1 MHTSARK
8 DALKAYFNGFYPFP
22 GKRRHVGQRI
32 VQPEFLI
39 LKYPHRMIRQPFYFA
54 HNLVMSYKL
63 DQFIQQR
70 VVVRQT
76 GYHHMTNPNLR
87 PPPFQLVKQRPGIPS
102 VTSADFPAKFRAKR
116 LNVEKHQIRII
127 QHSTYA
133 LIEHGS

>member
-1 MHTSARK
+1 
-8 DALKAYFNGFYPFP
+8 
-22 GKRRHVGQRI
+22 
-32 VQPEFLI
+32 
-39 LKYPHRMIRQPFYFA
+39 MIRQPFYFA
-54 HNLVMSYKL
+54 HNLVVSYKL

-76 GYHHMTNPNLR
+76 GYYHMTNPNLR

>member
-1 MHTSARK
+1 
-8 DALKAYFNGFYPFP
+8 
-22 GKRRHVGQRI
+22 
-32 VQPEFLI
+32 
-39 LKYPHRMIRQPFYFA
+39 MIRQPFYFA

-63 DQFIQQR
+63 DQFIQ
-70 VVVRQT
+70 
-76 GYHHMTNPNLR
+76 LR
-87 PPPFQLVKQRPGIPS
+87 TPPFQLVKQRPGIPS